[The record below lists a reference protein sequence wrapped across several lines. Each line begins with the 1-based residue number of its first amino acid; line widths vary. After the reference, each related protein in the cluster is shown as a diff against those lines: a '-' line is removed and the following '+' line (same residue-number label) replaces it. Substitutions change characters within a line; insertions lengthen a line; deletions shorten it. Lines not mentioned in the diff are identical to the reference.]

1 MCEPF
6 QSIVQ
11 YPNQDDDQNP
21 TGNLID
27 AAAQNLKKS
36 SGGMLGW
43 IKKIFGFT
51 HFSRFGAGH
60 SGATPFNTYQ
70 QARLP
75 EPTSYETM
83 WWNRKVHADGEY
95 SGVVHDKRLALEA
108 ATEYANRT
116 SIGNLSTL
124 RGFLEAS
131 MKNSERPEGYLVR
144 FYNQLL
150 NVKGQSEMQSK
161 LQRFFGM
168 DTDNMRMLLS
178 DWSSSLSRSAMSELL
193 IAQQHKNGM
202 NFTKLDLI
210 NRLLNMSMGLT
221 RKRDLLVPEWA
232 DDAKLWVP
240 NGC

>member
-1 MCEPF
+1 MC
-6 QSIVQ
+6 
-11 YPNQDDDQNP
+11 
-21 TGNLID
+21 
-27 AAAQNLKKS
+27 
-36 SGGMLGW
+36 
-43 IKKIFGFT
+43 
-51 HFSRFGAGH
+51 
-60 SGATPFNTYQ
+60 
-70 QARLP
+70 
-75 EPTSYETM
+75 
-83 WWNRKVHADGEY
+83 
-95 SGVVHDKRLALEA
+95 
-108 ATEYANRT
+108 
-116 SIGNLSTL
+116 
-124 RGFLEAS
+124 
-131 MKNSERPEGYLVR
+131 RPEGYLVR

-161 LQRFFGM
+161 LKRFFGM